1 VTGLRELVGV
11 ALDRVIVNA
20 VEPAPFPPA
29 LPDLDRRL
37 GALPG
42 TPGPKPGVWA
52 ACAAHLAA
60 RHALN
65 QHFLGEIANGTG
77 LPVVPLPL
85 LPSGVRGPE
94 DLARLE
100 RPLLA
105 AEAP

>member
-1 VTGLRELVGV
+1 VIGTGC
-11 ALDRVIVNA
+11 D
-20 VEPAPFPPA
+20 PAPFPPA